1 MIDEKEQDK
10 LVKFIYSREQ
20 TQGGFSFSKMA
31 PPTLEDTYFAL
42 CLLEELDK
50 CSVNKS
56 TVSYIQSLNIN
67 DIKIPK
73 HFYQITNIYRIANL
87 SDKLKIIKDSII
99 FNNKILLNTLAD
111 LYYLVLTKEN
121 LNIPIALT
129 DNEQNILTSAQK
141 QNVKSMEEYKQLVTI
156 MKKLHISFQQQ
167 DYVHRIIASQNPDG
181 GFGLVQNSTSFLE
194 PTYHALQALKELQI
208 NPKDIHEC
216 ERFVYS
222 CMTRISGF
230 GRQTITVP
238 SLEYSYYAIVSLKI
252 IDKMK
257 KAVD

>member
-73 HFYQITNIYRIANL
+73 HFYQITNIYRIAGL
-87 SDKLKIIKDSII
+87 PDKLKIVKNSII
-99 FNNKILLNTLAD
+99 FKNKIMLNTFAD
-111 LYYLVLTKEN
+111 LYYLVLTKEY
-121 LNIPIALT
+121 LNIPITLT
-129 DNEQNILTSAQK
+129 DNEQNILASAQK
-141 QNVKSMEEYKQLVTI
+141 QNVKSMEEYKQLVTL

-167 DYVHRIIASQNPDG
+167 EYANRIKTSQNPDG
-181 GFGLVQNSTSFLE
+181 GFGLAQNSTSFLE
-194 PTYHALQALKELQI
+194 PTYHALQALKELQTI
-208 NPKDIHEC
+208 PKDIHRC